1 MNYNISGETFSNPLL
16 KELLQVLSLYFGD
29 RRLPFYVIGATARD
43 IIMRQL
49 LNQESKRHTK
59 DLDIAIAISD
69 WNMFEEISEDIALM
83 DHFEKSRHQKQR
95 FLFYGIYELDIIPF
109 GKIAKDDDHIYW
121 PPDEEIAMSVKGFD
135 AALKNFISIRVD
147 EQFEIKVT
155 SLTGLFLL
163 KLNAWCDRS
172 LSTSKDAED
181 LCYLIENYYDAYEE
195 RYAERNHHQEIYDM
209 ADFDTFVAGA
219 TWLGYDIAAVL
230 TKEQAEYYN
239 SVLISELQKEEDSRL
254 IEQMMKQSRIIS
266 YEVIYRALSVLS
278 SILGNFCHLT
288 K

>member
-1 MNYNISGETFSNPLL
+1 MNYYISGETFSNPLL
-16 KELLQVLSLYFGD
+16 KELLQTLSLYFENKG
-29 RRLPFYVIGATARD
+29 LPFYVIGATARD

-69 WNMFEEISEDIALM
+69 WNLFEEISEDIALM

-109 GKIAKDDDHIYW
+109 GKIARKDDHIYW
-121 PPDEEIAMSVKGFD
+121 PPDEAIAMSVKGFD
-135 AALKNFISIRVD
+135 AALKNVITIRVD
-147 EQFEIKVT
+147 DEFDIRVT
-155 SLTGLFLL
+155 SLSGLFLL
-163 KLNAWCDRS
+163 KLNAWNDRS

-181 LCYLIENYYDAYEE
+181 LCYLIENYYDAFEE
-195 RYAERNHHQEIYDM
+195 RNTERDYHQEIYDM

-239 SVLISELQKEEDSRL
+239 SVLITELLKEEDSRL
-254 IEQMMKQSRIIS
+254 LEQMMKQSHIIT
-266 YEVIYRALSVLS
+266 YKVLYRALSVIS
-278 SILGNFCHLT
+278 SILQQRSYMTN
-288 K
+288 

>member
-1 MNYNISGETFSNPLL
+1 
-16 KELLQVLSLYFGD
+16 
-29 RRLPFYVIGATARD
+29 
-43 IIMRQL
+43 
-49 LNQESKRHTK
+49 
-59 DLDIAIAISD
+59 
-69 WNMFEEISEDIALM
+69 
-83 DHFEKSRHQKQR
+83 
-95 FLFYGIYELDIIPF
+95 
-109 GKIAKDDDHIYW
+109 
-121 PPDEEIAMSVKGFD
+121 
-135 AALKNFISIRVD
+135 
-147 EQFEIKVT
+147 
-155 SLTGLFLL
+155 
-163 KLNAWCDRS
+163 
-172 LSTSKDAED
+172 
-181 LCYLIENYYDAYEE
+181 
-195 RYAERNHHQEIYDM
+195 M